1 MQRTR
6 TIGWR
11 RIILEIIP
19 LLVLVL
25 SIIIDQWSKAFFSN
39 LWRENNG
46 DIEVIKDFF
55 YITYT
60 VNTGAAF
67 SFLAGKT
74 WAQTFFKILTC
85 LALVMFSIF
94 YVYAYKRKYTWL
106 KYSLSLVIGG
116 TIGNFIDRIMYNGV
130 VDFVGLIFFGW
141 RFPIFNFADV
151 CMCIGVIMTII
162 HFLFL
167 DKNAIFRKNG
177 KKKNTDTK

>member
-25 SIIIDQWSKAFFSN
+25 SIIIDQWSKAYFSN

-67 SFLAGKT
+67 SFLADKT
-74 WAQTFFKILTC
+74 WAQTFFKFLTC
-85 LALVMFSIF
+85 LALIMFSIF

-116 TIGNFIDRIMYNGV
+116 TIGNFIDRLLMNGV
-130 VDFVGLIFFGW
+130 TDFLSFIFWGNPFAV
-141 RFPIFNFADV
+141 FNVADSCLTV
-151 CMCIGVIMTII
+151 GVIMLIV

-167 DKNAIFRKNG
+167 DESAIFRK
-177 KKKNTDTK
+177 KNAKEKLSD